1 MADFWNILIFLLWW
15 EKWTWFSGGGFG
27 GVIRG
32 KKRLFFTVYHVPS
45 FTRKNNLFLLRFT
58 SASGKPQLLIV
69 KFDGRFLECINF
81 SATMETL

>member
-15 EKWTWFSGGGFG
+15 EKWTWFSGGGLG
-27 GVIRG
+27 GVNRG
-32 KKRLFFTVYHVPS
+32 KRGYSLLFTMYNLLPE
-45 FTRKNNLFLLRFT
+45 KKLFLLRFT
-58 SASGKPQLLIV
+58 SAIGKPQLLIV